1 MPAKKPAAKAAKNV
15 KSATPTARSKASPS
29 VASNSASKT
38 LPKKKTGKATEP
50 ASAVETTPVVQKA
63 VESASTKPAPVKS
76 KPTGITACTH
86 QVGMP

>member
-38 LPKKKTGKATEP
+38 LPKKKTGKATE
-50 ASAVETTPVVQKA
+50 SAVAVEPTAVAQKA
-63 VESASTKPAPVKS
+63 PDTAPYR
-76 KPTGITACTH
+76 PCRLACKCLDR
-86 QVGMP
+86 